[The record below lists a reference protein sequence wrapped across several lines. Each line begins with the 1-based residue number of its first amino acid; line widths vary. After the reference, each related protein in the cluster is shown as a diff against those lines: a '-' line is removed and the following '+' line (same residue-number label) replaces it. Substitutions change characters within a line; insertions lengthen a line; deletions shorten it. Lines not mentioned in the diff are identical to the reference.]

1 MDINKY
7 LARKAAAVDGALPGF
22 INGLE
27 TSHPKLKEAMLYSL
41 SAGGKRLRPA
51 LLGAA
56 YELYGGNFR
65 DVLPAAC
72 ALEMV
77 HTYSLI
83 HDDLPAMDDDD
94 LRRGRPTNHKV
105 YGEALAILAGDA
117 LLTDAFSV
125 LVSLSGSARRAK
137 KPARGVKK
145 ENVLKAVAVLARHAG
160 ACGMV
165 SGQAADLEAEGFRS
179 AGKMTPAVRKRGANL
194 LAYIHL
200 HKTADLLMAS
210 VEMGAAL
217 AGAPD
222 GDLKALSAFARKI
235 GLCFQIADDILD
247 VTGDKKK
254 LGKNGSDRKNKKLT
268 CVSLFGL
275 EAAGHKAEALMC
287 EAKAELRRLSRP
299 PEKVKILSEIAE
311 FVYRRES

>member
-7 LARKAAAVDGALPGF
+7 LARKAAAVDGAFPGF
-22 INGLE
+22 INGLKTARPE
-27 TSHPKLKEAMLYSL
+27 LKEAMLYSL

-51 LLGAA
+51 LLGAV
-56 YELYGGNFR
+56 YELYGGEFR
-65 DVLPAAC
+65 SVLPAAC

-94 LRRGRPTNHKV
+94 LRRGRPSNHKV

-117 LLTDAFSV
+117 LLTDAFFI
-125 LVSLSGSARRAK
+125 LISAKA
-137 KPARGVKK
+137 ARGIKK
-145 ENVLKAVAVLARHAG
+145 ENVLEAAAILARHAG

-165 SGQAADLEAEGFRS
+165 SGQAADLRAEGFRP
-179 AGKMTPAVRKRGANL
+179 AGRNRAAKL
-194 LAYIHL
+194 LEYIHL

-217 AGAPD
+217 AGAPRKD
-222 GDLKALSAFARKI
+222 FKALSAFAFKA

-247 VTGDKKK
+247 ITGDKKK
-254 LGKNGSDRKNKKLT
+254 LGKNGSDLKNKKLT
-268 CVSLFGL
+268 YVSLFGL
-275 EAAGHKAEALMC
+275 EGARKKAASLMTG
-287 EAKAELRRLSRP
+287 AKQELRRLSGP
-299 PEKVKILSEIAE
+299 AEKIKILSDIAE
-311 FVYRRES
+311 FFYRRES

>member
-1 MDINKY
+1 MDIDEY
-7 LARKAAAVDGALPGF
+7 LARKAAAVDGAFPGF
-22 INGLE
+22 INGLKPA
-27 TSHPKLKEAMLYSL
+27 SPKLKEAMLYSL

-51 LLGAA
+51 LLGAV
-56 YELYGGNFR
+56 YELYGGRFR
-65 DVLPAAC
+65 AVLPAAC

-94 LRRGRPTNHKV
+94 LRRGRPTNHRV

-117 LLTDAFSV
+117 LLTDAFFI
-125 LVSLSGSARRAK
+125 LISATA
-137 KPARGVKK
+137 ARGVKK
-145 ENVLKAVAVLARHAG
+145 ENILEAAAILARHAG

-165 SGQAADLEAEGFRS
+165 SGQAADLEAEGLKADRRR
-179 AGKMTPAVRKRGANL
+179 AAKL
-194 LAYIHL
+194 LKYIHL

-217 AGAPD
+217 AGAPRSD
-222 GDLKALSAFARKI
+222 FKALSAFAFKA

-247 VTGDKKK
+247 ITGDKKK

-268 CVSLFGL
+268 YVSLFGL
-275 EAAGHKAEALMC
+275 EGARKKAASLMV
-287 EAKAELRRLSRP
+287 EAKRELRRLSGP
-299 PEKVKILSEIAE
+299 PEKIKRLSDIAE
-311 FVYRRES
+311 FVYRREN